1 MTSPIALGGF
11 TSSLVKQTIANGLP
25 AIAVPGAQ
33 TIAVG
38 KAAAISGVSV
48 SETGNTSG
56 ETFTVTLADINGL
69 LSATGGDI
77 VEQRSRRLTLTGLS
91 LAALNADLATLRDTD
106 ATAGATPSR

>member
-48 SETGNTSG
+48 SETGNTTRRDLHG
-56 ETFTVTLADINGL
+56 DADRRHGV
-69 LSATGGDI
+69 LSATGG
-77 VEQRSRRLTLTGLS
+77 VSSNSGHTLTITGL
-91 LAALNADLATLRDTD
+91 R
-106 ATAGATPSR
+106 